1 MRRQLAVDRMGSR
14 ALWDRARVLIGQ
26 AHPLQNR
33 GPKDLEVTLYGL
45 QAVLNELEARGQQ
58 LTLVPEPDPGGHPDE
73 QVFGLKH

>member
-1 MRRQLAVDRMGSR
+1 MRRQMAVDRMGSR

-33 GPKDLEVTLYGL
+33 GPKDLEISLYQL

-58 LTLVPEPDPGGHPDE
+58 LVLVPEPDAAHEPGE
-73 QVFGLKH
+73 RVFGLKH